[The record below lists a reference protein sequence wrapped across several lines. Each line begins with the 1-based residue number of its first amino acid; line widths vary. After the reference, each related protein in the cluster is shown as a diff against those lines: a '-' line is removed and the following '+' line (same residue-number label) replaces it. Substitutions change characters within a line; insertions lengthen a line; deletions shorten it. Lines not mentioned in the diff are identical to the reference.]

1 MLLSHKVNFNT
12 RLRDLQ
18 CYVWSFLLCGCE
30 TWTVSKV
37 MKDRLM
43 AVKVWFL
50 RRMLKI
56 SWTEKKS
63 NKIFSEKNTLIR
75 KAVVARR
82 YLRQA
87 KAIRHLASP
96 SLLCQRFPYV
106 HGSVGFSYDAGSAE
120 TADRFSNVA
129 GRSGVIGPDP
139 SSLRATSEVND

>member
-96 SLLCQRFPYV
+96 SLLCQRFPYAPFNAMV
-106 HGSVGFSYDAGSAE
+106 TKISK
-120 TADRFSNVA
+120 
-129 GRSGVIGPDP
+129 
-139 SSLRATSEVND
+139 